1 MIHGIFLFP
10 ALLRPLGGSE
20 KNLAQKL
27 GSTHIYG
34 QPSSVASL
42 LGCPYLL
49 PRLTSLPRNENMS
62 MGILAGAPAMWNT
75 FRLKEAIGQKPWCLL
90 PLVCQLRISWW
101 LQTGVTQPPAHFS
114 RAKPDHDPTENAQAT
129 SSWQQL
135 GCSLKTQQAVLLP
148 GMLGLPCLLTR
159 MLTLSSGTTGG
170 IYHCTGAL
178 WCAHHLPG
186 QRPHSAWSH
195 QWSAVHVYS
204 QGENTERVVKTPF
217 THPTT
222 CQDGEEG
229 GRDAALHREL

>member
-1 MIHGIFLFP
+1 MEYIQVEGGQRAEALGPAASCLPIKNFL
-10 ALLRPLGGSE
+10 
-20 KNLAQKL
+20 
-27 GSTHIYG
+27 
-34 QPSSVASL
+34 VATDW
-42 LGCPYLL
+42 GNTP
-49 PRLTSLPRNENMS
+49 TSP
-62 MGILAGAPAMWNT
+62 
-75 FRLKEAIGQKPWCLL
+75 
-90 PLVCQLRISWW
+90 
-101 LQTGVTQPPAHFS
+101 S